1 MDYATKLAH
10 WNEAVKSAEQNISL
24 GQALKGKGMAILN
37 SLEVEK
43 GKLAKDVD
51 HKEMAELV
59 KQSTLAITQGAKL
72 EADSRRERG
81 KLLNS
86 KPLEL

>member
-1 MDYATKLAH
+1 MKATG
-10 WNEAVKSAEQNISL
+10 V
-24 GQALKGKGMAILN
+24 AILK
-37 SLEVEK
+37 SIETEK
-43 GKLAKDVD
+43 GKLTKDFD

-59 KQSTLAITQGAKL
+59 KQSTLAIREGAKL

-86 KPLEL
+86 KPIEL

>member
-10 WNEAVKSAEQNISL
+10 WQDALKSAELNITI
-24 GQALKGKGMAILN
+24 GAALKGKGMAILN
-37 SLEVEK
+37 SLETEK
-43 GKLAKDVD
+43 GKLARDFD

-59 KQSTLAITQGAKL
+59 KQSPLAITQGAKL
-72 EADSRRERG
+72 EADSRKERG

-86 KPLEL
+86 KPLEI